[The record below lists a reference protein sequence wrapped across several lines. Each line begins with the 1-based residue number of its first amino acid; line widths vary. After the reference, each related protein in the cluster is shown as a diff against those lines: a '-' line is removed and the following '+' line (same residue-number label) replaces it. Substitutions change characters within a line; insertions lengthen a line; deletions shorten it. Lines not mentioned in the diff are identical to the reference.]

1 MIKKIIELLFLV
13 VTINTFSQTSEVII
27 QSKQFLRSYSKD
39 SIVTL
44 GYTNQK
50 VFDEDIDVL
59 RFGIQTIFINNPNI
73 DGIIESFLF
82 RVKKLKFNFNYRL
95 NIYKNNINEYG
106 NEPGEDLII
115 ENQEYKMLVGSKGLI
130 EVDLSKYKINFP
142 KEGVYLHLEIIKD
155 SNFNAKNRYSNYEER
170 VSWNSKKLY
179 IENVLCSDLK
189 VTWDFITDK
198 KASNGKGYWVDFN
211 NQRAN
216 NNKRNKIENKI
227 ELYFIPAFG
236 IKVKK
241 IK

>member
-82 RVKKLKFNFNYRL
+82 RVKKIKFNFNYRL

-115 ENQEYKMLVGSKGLI
+115 ENQ
-130 EVDLSKYKINFP
+130 
-142 KEGVYLHLEIIKD
+142 
-155 SNFNAKNRYSNYEER
+155 
-170 VSWNSKKLY
+170 
-179 IENVLCSDLK
+179 
-189 VTWDFITDK
+189 
-198 KASNGKGYWVDFN
+198 
-211 NQRAN
+211 
-216 NNKRNKIENKI
+216 
-227 ELYFIPAFG
+227 
-236 IKVKK
+236 
-241 IK
+241 